1 MCNSWVRQGIGAL
14 VWIPL
19 VCLATH
25 ARADVVE
32 ECPSAALTFSY
43 AYHWSDVSSDAAALD
58 TTFTPSAYDSARV
71 TFDRVAGRLSVGAVG
86 RLWAGERVVERFDV
100 SGVPIGTPVP
110 ATIVFALDAEVLN
123 RCGGGGCGA
132 YFIATLASGADSVIA
147 DASLPGPCDC
157 TKTLSTTLELPV
169 TITAGTPVEAAFRML
184 YHTSHVAWGR
194 VSAVGFY
201 GVTGLPS
208 GVRAMACRGADLT
221 PVRRTTW
228 GQVKSAYR

>member
-1 MCNSWVRQGIGAL
+1 MICPA
-14 VWIPL
+14 
-19 VCLATH
+19 AH
-25 ARADVVE
+25 ARAETVE
-32 ECPSAALTFSY
+32 ECPSAVLTFY
-43 AYHWSDVSSDAAALD
+43 YGYRGGDVSSDAATLD

-71 TFDRVAGRLSVGAVG
+71 RFDRIAGRLSVDAVG

-100 SGVPIGTPVP
+100 SGVAIGTPVP

-132 YFIATLASGADSVIA
+132 YFVATLASGADSVIA
-147 DASLPGPCDC
+147 DASIPGPCDC
-157 TKTLSTTLELPV
+157 TRRLSTTLTLPV
-169 TITAGTPVEAAFRML
+169 TITAGTPVEVAFRML

-194 VSAVGFY
+194 VSAVGSY
-201 GVTGLPS
+201 GVSGLPP
-208 GVRAMACRGADLT
+208 GVRATACRGSDLT